1 MTLLHRNT
9 SASSVAALMKQ
20 FDLNQSNVL
29 DFPEFVLFMQSL
41 PESVENIVEAAVQSQ
56 AANQLANAQKQ
67 IESHTALV
75 SVSTQSQLLSI
86 SVRQSTVIAGA
97 QTGLIFIW
105 DLEASALLMR
115 CRCHCRC
122 LYSHAHTRFR
132 LRKTACPKSV
142 LWVQYSKRM
151 CRSSAARSLLLAHP
165 MASSRCGT

>member
-1 MTLLHRNT
+1 MTLLHRNAA
-9 SASSVAALMKQ
+9 ASSVAALMKQ
-20 FDLNQSNVL
+20 FDLNQSNFL

-41 PESVENIVEAAVQSQ
+41 PESDENIVEAVVQSQ
-56 AANQLANAQKQ
+56 AANQPTNAQKK
-67 IESHTALV
+67 IESHTPLA

-105 DLEASALLMR
+105 DLEASALSMR

-122 LYSHAHTRFR
+122 LYIHAHTRFR
-132 LRKTACPKSV
+132 HRKTACPKSV

-151 CRSSAARSLLLAHP
+151 CRSSAARSLLLVHLTAP
-165 MASSRCGT
+165 SRCGT

>member
-1 MTLLHRNT
+1 
-9 SASSVAALMKQ
+9 MKQ
-20 FDLNQSNVL
+20 FDLNQSNFL

-41 PESVENIVEAAVQSQ
+41 PESDETIVETVVQSQ
-56 AANQLANAQKQ
+56 AANQPANAQKQ
-67 IESHTALV
+67 IESHTALA

-115 CRCHCRC
+115 CRC

-151 CRSSAARSLLLAHP
+151 CRSSVARSLPLAHP
-165 MASSRCGT
+165 MAPSRCGT